1 MFDCVWATRTARFGN
16 AITSTGVLNLRQATY
31 SNTLLP
37 VDPTCTCPICLP
49 RDAPYPPSSHAYDPE
64 NPDRPVGLGITRALV
79 HHLAA
84 KETAGAHLLTMHNV
98 YWLLQMMS
106 EAREAIVE
114 GRFPAYL
121 RGRFVGWYPGGEYPE
136 WAVGA
141 LRRVGV
147 DLYEK

>member
-16 AITSTGVLNLRQATY
+16 AITSSGVLNLRQANY
-31 SNTLLP
+31 SESLDP

-49 RDAPYPPSSHAYDPE
+49 ANSPYPSTSHAYDPE
-64 NPDRPVGLGITRALV
+64 NPDTPVGLGISKALI

-98 YWLLQMMS
+98 YWLLQMMH
-106 EAREAIVE
+106 EARREIME
-114 GRFPAYL
+114 ERFPEYL
-121 RGRFVGWYPGGEYPE
+121 KWRFGLWYPMGEYPE

-141 LRRVGV
+141 LRGVGV